1 MNPSLYK
8 IEVLFPDG
16 ARKNTFA
23 FNLDDADRYISDT
36 RHFKEIGAASAK
48 LSVVYVHRGIKYQVL
63 RKTVRFL

>member
-16 ARKNTFA
+16 VRKNTFA

>member
-16 ARKNTFA
+16 ACKNTYA

-48 LSVVYVHRGIKYQVL
+48 LSVVYVHKGIKYQVL

>member
-16 ARKNTFA
+16 VRKNTYA
-23 FNLDDADRYISDT
+23 FNLNDADRYISDT